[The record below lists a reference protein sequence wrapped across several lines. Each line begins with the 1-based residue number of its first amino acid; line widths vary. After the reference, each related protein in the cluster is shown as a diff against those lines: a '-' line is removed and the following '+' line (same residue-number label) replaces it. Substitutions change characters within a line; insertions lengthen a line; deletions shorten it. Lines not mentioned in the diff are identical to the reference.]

1 MADHHD
7 PLDDR
12 DMDLLEEMG
21 YEPTDTASESPI
33 GQYTLWFFGFLA
45 VMMGVSFLFLTVA
58 DRVQGF
64 KFTQQRDER
73 RVLPPEG
80 TPLLQSNVT
89 AHKDMKDLRKE
100 ELEKLNAS
108 GWTDELQDTAK
119 IPVNRAMEIVVDRGL
134 PTRAGAGVPDD
145 YAKMGGSQ

>member
-1 MADHHD
+1 MADHQD

-21 YEPTDTASESPI
+21 YEPTDTASESPV
-33 GQYTLWFFGFLA
+33 GRYTLWFFGFLA

-64 KFTQQRDER
+64 KFTQQRTER

-80 TPLLQSNVT
+80 TPLLQSNIT
-89 AHKDMKDLRKE
+89 AHGDMKDLRKLE
-100 ELEKLNAS
+100 VEKLNAM
-108 GWTDELQDTAK
+108 GWTDEMKDTAK
-119 IPVNRAMEIVVDRGL
+119 IPVDRAMRILAERGL
-134 PTRAGAGVPDD
+134 PTRAEAGVPGD
-145 YAKMGGSQ
+145 YQKMGGSQ